1 MIGGVIATIGAAMG
15 PETRDVD
22 FQWAIWLRTGH

>member
-1 MIGGVIATIGAAMG
+1 MLLFIGALIGTFGAAMG

-22 FQWAIWLRTGH
+22 F